1 MRGLPTYPVM
11 QWVFET
17 YSGVL
22 FASVMFSVLFPAIGD
37 ALNSARRAQC
47 TNSLSMPGREGDVV
61 YLERGRIVRVWSS
74 PWQGGRAG
82 QIMFVEENDGQ
93 LVPRE
98 QALRDG
104 FAVFMEA
111 LDRLRQ
117 YRLDSGWSG
126 FPKMYPDSP
135 G

>member
-1 MRGLPTYPVM
+1 M

-22 FASVMFSVLFPAIGD
+22 FASLMFAVLFPAIGD
-37 ALNSARRAQC
+37 ALDTARRAQC
-47 TNSLSMPGREGDVV
+47 TNNLWMPGRHGDVV

-74 PWQGGRAG
+74 RWSGGRTG
-82 QIMFVEENDGQ
+82 QIEFVEENDGQ

-117 YRLDSGWSG
+117 YRLDSGWNG
-126 FPKMYPDSP
+126 FPTM
-135 G
+135 